1 MNLRQELGFNT
12 KPLTLSINPFD
23 AFSSSPWL
31 PNNIAKEDAP
41 ISCKEN

>member
-1 MNLRQELGFNT
+1 MNLKQELGFNT
-12 KPLTLSINPFD
+12 KPSTLIVNPLG

-41 ISCKEN
+41 ISCKKN